1 MKGKIEQRKAVMT
14 IALVVIVLTA
24 AICIVAGSEY
34 GGMQMAIGE
43 TEIFDIALASGTEL
57 ENGDVLETLQQLND
71 EISRYKFYSEC
82 LLGVSCVCIL
92 VAIFAV
98 ALLIKEIVYLKKKG
112 KATEDK
118 SGALVK
124 CGIANGKVAH
134 PENDG
139 DANTPTENDGGANKP
154 MGEEGCTANA
164 EDGEKSNEIITGQ
177 SILEE
182 WQKLKDCHS
191 ELTERYDE
199 LIKNYVDNVKNA
211 ENSADDKSGDMIS
224 VSREEWIKRNEADR
238 KLGEGIRKVETM
250 LTDGQKIITSYT
262 QKKDNN
268 DVKILANIAISQL
281 SNSLS
286 TIRDNMAEYRPEE
299 GAEFN
304 IYEMKDVT
312 DAADGTLGVVK
323 EVKTTGRRVGNYVVE
338 RAEVIRY
345 VEAEEKETMYEEG
358 FNQEGKEGQYEG
370 EHVLDNIAIGLPTMS
385 CGTLTAAPQ
394 ANEEEGLNK
403 SSGKPKK
410 FCLLKKKG
418 KQDDK
423 KKQSKK
429 RDEGRKKSDKTNKT
443 E

>member
-14 IALVVIVLTA
+14 IALIVIVLTA

-34 GGMQMAIGE
+34 GRMQMAIGE
-43 TEIFDIALASGTEL
+43 TEISDIALASGTEL

-82 LLGVSCVCIL
+82 LLGVSCVCIFI
-92 VAIFAV
+92 AIFAV

-124 CGIANGKVAH
+124 CEIANGKVAH

-139 DANTPTENDGGANKP
+139 DENTLT
-154 MGEEGCTANA
+154 GEEGCAANA
-164 EDGEKSNEIITGQ
+164 EDGENSSEIITGQ

-199 LIKNYVDNVKNA
+199 LIKNFVDNAAKA

-224 VSREEWIKRNEADR
+224 VSREELIKRNEADR

-312 DAADGTLGVVK
+312 DAADGTPGAVK

-345 VEAEEKETMYEEG
+345 VEAEEKETMDEEG

-370 EHVLDNIAIGLPTMS
+370 EHVLDNISIGLSSMS

-394 ANEEEGLNK
+394 ANEEEELNK

-410 FCLLKKKG
+410 VCLLKKKG

-429 RDEGRKKSDKTNKT
+429 RDKGRKKNDSTDKT

>member
-1 MKGKIEQRKAVMT
+1 MKVRIEQRKAVMT
-14 IALVVIVLTA
+14 IVLIVIVLTA

-34 GGMQMAIGE
+34 GRMQMAIGE
-43 TEIFDIALASGTEL
+43 TEISDIALASGTEL

-82 LLGVSCVCIL
+82 LLGVSCVCIFI
-92 VAIFAV
+92 AIFAV

-118 SGALVK
+118 SGALEK
-124 CGIANGKVAH
+124 CEIANGKVAH

-139 DANTPTENDGGANKP
+139 DANKLT
-154 MGEEGCTANA
+154 GEEDCAANA
-164 EDGEKSNEIITGQ
+164 GDGEKSSEIITGQ

-191 ELTERYDE
+191 KLTERYDE
-199 LIKNYVDNVKNA
+199 LIKNFVDNAAKD
-211 ENSADDKSGDMIS
+211 ENSADDKSDDMIS
-224 VSREEWIKRNEADR
+224 VSREELITRKREDISLGRGIKSAIERLNDS
-238 KLGEGIRKVETM
+238 LGVAN
-250 LTDGQKIITSYT
+250 SYT
-262 QKKDNN
+262 SNGDNKKVANAD
-268 DVKILANIAISQL
+268 DVLNYIKLQIENTL
-281 SNSLS
+281 SD
-286 TIRDNMAEYRPEE
+286 IKDNMAEYKPQEE
-299 GAEFN
+299 AEFDG
-304 IYEMKDVT
+304 YKMD
-312 DAADGTLGVVK
+312 DATGAIGEKRGAVK
-323 EVKTTGRRVGNYVVE
+323 EVKTPGRRVGNYVVE

-345 VEAEEKETMYEEG
+345 VEAEEKEPTGEEG
-358 FNQEGKEGQYEG
+358 LNQKGKSGQYEG
-370 EHVLDNIAIGLPTMS
+370 EHVLDNISIGLSSMS

-394 ANEEEGLNK
+394 ANEEEELNK

-429 RDEGRKKSDKTNKT
+429 RDKGRKKNDSTNKT

>member
-1 MKGKIEQRKAVMT
+1 MKVRIEQRKAVMT
-14 IALVVIVLTA
+14 IALIVIVLTA

-34 GGMQMAIGE
+34 GRMQMAIGE
-43 TEIFDIALASGTEL
+43 TEISGIALASGTEL
-57 ENGDVLETLQQLND
+57 ENGDVLKTLQQLND

-82 LLGVSCVCIL
+82 LLGVSCVCIFI
-92 VAIFAV
+92 AIFAV

-118 SGALVK
+118 SGALEK
-124 CGIANGKVAH
+124 CEIANGKVAH

-139 DANTPTENDGGANKP
+139 DANKLT
-154 MGEEGCTANA
+154 GEEDCAANA
-164 EDGEKSNEIITGQ
+164 RDGEKSSEIITGQ

-199 LIKNYVDNVKNA
+199 LIKNFVDKVKDP

-224 VSREEWIKRNEADR
+224 VSREELIKRNEADR

-286 TIRDNMAEYRPEE
+286 TLRDNMDEYRPEE

-345 VEAEEKETMYEEG
+345 VEAEEKETMDEEG

-370 EHVLDNIAIGLPTMS
+370 EHVLGNIAIGLPTMS
-385 CGTLTAAPQ
+385 CGVLTAALQ
-394 ANEEEGLNK
+394 VTEEEKLNK

-418 KQDDK
+418 RQDDK

-429 RDEGRKKSDKTNKT
+429 RDKGRKKSDSTNKT